1 MQQYLHNY
9 AVLVDFYLQ
18 YNSYLHWIAFR
29 CLPYNCF
36 FLGAQGALPKA

>member
-18 YNSYLHWIAFR
+18 YNPYLQWIAFL
-29 CLPYNCF
+29 CFPYNCF
-36 FLGAQGALPKA
+36 LLGALPKA